1 MDQASKLR
9 ELVQANQEISN
20 ARVIAVTSGKGG
32 VGKTTLSV
40 NIALEIE
47 KRGKLSIDREESLL
61 KIIDGF
67 KDHFGQLTEKV
78 NIIKIDVDDIK
89 EKLDKR

>member
-1 MDQASKLR
+1 MEEIVKSLLEGQGIWATASILLVVYVLR
-9 ELVQANQEISN
+9 E
-20 ARVIAVTSGKGG
+20 T
-32 VGKTTLSV
+32 
-40 NIALEIE
+40 E
-47 KRGKLSIDREESLL
+47 KREKRSIDREENLM

-89 EKLDKR
+89 ETIKRGDN

>member
-1 MDQASKLR
+1 MEEIVKNLLEGQGIWATASILLVVYVLR
-9 ELVQANQEISN
+9 E
-20 ARVIAVTSGKGG
+20 T
-32 VGKTTLSV
+32 
-40 NIALEIE
+40 E
-47 KRGKLSIDREESLL
+47 KREKRSIDREEHLL

-89 EKLDKR
+89 ETIKRGDN

>member
-1 MDQASKLR
+1 MEEIVKSLVEGQGIWATASILLVVYVLR
-9 ELVQANQEISN
+9 E
-20 ARVIAVTSGKGG
+20 T
-32 VGKTTLSV
+32 
-40 NIALEIE
+40 E
-47 KRGKLSIDREESLL
+47 KREKRSIDREENLL

-78 NIIKIDVDDIK
+78 NIIKVDVDDIK

>member
-1 MDQASKLR
+1 MEEIVKNLLEGQGIWATASILLVVYVLR
-9 ELVQANQEISN
+9 E
-20 ARVIAVTSGKGG
+20 T
-32 VGKTTLSV
+32 
-40 NIALEIE
+40 E
-47 KRGKLSIDREESLL
+47 KREKRSIDREENLL

-67 KDHFGQLTEKV
+67 KDHFGHLTEKV

>member
-1 MDQASKLR
+1 MEEIVKNLLEGQGIWATASILLVVYVLR
-9 ELVQANQEISN
+9 E
-20 ARVIAVTSGKGG
+20 T
-32 VGKTTLSV
+32 
-40 NIALEIE
+40 E
-47 KRGKLSIDREESLL
+47 KRERRSIDREENLL

-89 EKLDKR
+89 ETIKRGDN

>member
-1 MDQASKLR
+1 MDEIVKNLLEGQGIWATASILLVVYVLR
-9 ELVQANQEISN
+9 E
-20 ARVIAVTSGKGG
+20 T
-32 VGKTTLSV
+32 
-40 NIALEIE
+40 E
-47 KRGKLSIDREESLL
+47 KREKRSIDREENLL

>member
-1 MDQASKLR
+1 MEEMIKSLLEGQGIWATASILLVVYVLR
-9 ELVQANQEISN
+9 E
-20 ARVIAVTSGKGG
+20 T
-32 VGKTTLSV
+32 
-40 NIALEIE
+40 E
-47 KRGKLSIDREESLL
+47 KREKRSIDREDNLL

-78 NIIKIDVDDIK
+78 NIIKVDVDDIK

>member
-1 MDQASKLR
+1 MEEIVKNLLEGQGIWATASILLVVYVLR
-9 ELVQANQEISN
+9 E
-20 ARVIAVTSGKGG
+20 T
-32 VGKTTLSV
+32 
-40 NIALEIE
+40 E
-47 KRGKLSIDREESLL
+47 KREKRSIDREENLM

>member
-1 MDQASKLR
+1 MEEMVKNLLEGQGIWAAASILLVVYVLR
-9 ELVQANQEISN
+9 E
-20 ARVIAVTSGKGG
+20 T
-32 VGKTTLSV
+32 
-40 NIALEIE
+40 E
-47 KRGKLSIDREESLL
+47 KREKRSIDREENLL

-89 EKLDKR
+89 ETIKRGDN

>member
-1 MDQASKLR
+1 MEEIVKNLLEGQGIWATASILLVVYVLR
-9 ELVQANQEISN
+9 E
-20 ARVIAVTSGKGG
+20 T
-32 VGKTTLSV
+32 
-40 NIALEIE
+40 E
-47 KRGKLSIDREESLL
+47 KREKRSIDREENLL

-67 KDHFGQLTEKV
+67 KEHFGQLTEKV